1 VSASPISPRA
11 FNHIGLTVP
20 DIDRAIDWYGRVLGF
35 TLLFRRT
42 LEYRPEV
49 PEVREIFG
57 PAFVR
62 AYQAHV
68 VAANGVGLELF
79 QFVDPPVQMPDNNF
93 RYWQAGVFHMCI
105 TDPDLEGLAARI
117 VANGGKQRTKVW
129 RFLPNRP
136 YQLVYCED
144 PFGNIIE
151 GFSHH
156 YTETFSNM
164 PGWHEQQ
171 GSVRAEEAH
180 A

>member
-1 VSASPISPRA
+1 MPNDLETLPPARP

-20 DIDRAIDWYGRVLGF
+20 DIDRAIEWYGKVLGF

-57 PAFVR
+57 AQFGK
-62 AYQAHV
+62 ALQAHV
-68 VAANGVGLELF
+68 VSGNGVGLELF
-79 QFVDPPVQMPDNNF
+79 QFLDPPVQMPENNF
-93 RYWQAGVFHMCI
+93 AYWRGGVFHLCV
-105 TDPDLEGLAARI
+105 TDPDLEALAARV
-117 VANGGKQRTKVW
+117 VANGGKQRTKIW
-129 RFLPNRP
+129 RFLPDRP

-144 PFGNIIE
+144 CFGNIIE

-164 PGWHEQQ
+164 PGWHAVSSE
-171 GSVRAEEAH
+171 VTA
-180 A
+180 